1 MTTPNNRKQAM
12 VPVKGH
18 KIINHHGTAPG
29 AWFEQEGR
37 CAVLM
42 PGVPSEMKAMWNE
55 SVRPLLMKRQ
65 NCTLH
70 SVTLRVLGGESAI
83 ASKVAPL
90 FEAANPTA
98 AIYCKTGEC
107 EIRITARAET
117 DSSAEKIVPRIRHKV
132 L

>member
-12 VPVKGH
+12 VPVKG
-18 KIINHHGTAPG
+18 IRSSTTTALPPG

-42 PGVPSEMKAMWNE
+42 PGVPSEMKAMWSE

-70 SVTLRVLGGESAI
+70 SVTLRVLGGESNLEYQ
-83 ASKVAPL
+83 VRDL
-90 FEAANPTA
+90 LENANPTA

-107 EIRITARAET
+107 EIRITPGCFRCGRR
-117 DSSAEKIVPRIRHKV
+117 KNVPGICQKV

>member
-1 MTTPNNRKQAM
+1 MPPAMAIRWSLTRASGRRSPVIFARSGRVTTPNNRKQAM

-55 SVRPLLMKRQ
+55 SVRP
-65 NCTLH
+65 C
-70 SVTLRVLGGESAI
+70 
-83 ASKVAPL
+83 
-90 FEAANPTA
+90 
-98 AIYCKTGEC
+98 
-107 EIRITARAET
+107 
-117 DSSAEKIVPRIRHKV
+117 
-132 L
+132 

>member
-1 MTTPNNRKQAM
+1 MGKITGYFARSGRVTTPNNRKQAM

-55 SVRPLLMKRQ
+55 SVRP
-65 NCTLH
+65 C
-70 SVTLRVLGGESAI
+70 
-83 ASKVAPL
+83 
-90 FEAANPTA
+90 
-98 AIYCKTGEC
+98 
-107 EIRITARAET
+107 
-117 DSSAEKIVPRIRHKV
+117 
-132 L
+132 